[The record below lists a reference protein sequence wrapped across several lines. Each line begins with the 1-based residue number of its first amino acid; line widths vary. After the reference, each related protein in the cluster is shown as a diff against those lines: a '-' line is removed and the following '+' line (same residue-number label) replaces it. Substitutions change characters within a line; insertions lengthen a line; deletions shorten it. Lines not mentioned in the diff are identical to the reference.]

1 MIYTSFA
8 SLKLLLQSVTRT
20 SIFELH
26 DKNDKLLLE
35 KRAGTGSRSNAL
47 RVCVGTPFDILSVR
61 F

>member
-8 SLKLLLQSVTRT
+8 SLELLLQSVTKT
-20 SIFELH
+20 FIFEFH

-35 KRAGTGSRSNAL
+35 KRAGMESGPNVP